1 MIGNVKNEFS
11 DLQSEV
17 VSAEKLKRMAEALLD
32 LDRQLQHLTAIEE
45 TLSQIRESRKR
56 IALAGIEMNQS
67 SSSIADGSGNP
78 GQESGTSDVQGV
90 ITQDDNST
98 WTPNKQNSAAMQD
111 MSMQTQL
118 DGDSILPNNAN
129 GIDLNLNNI
138 SSDRQGLSQVFVS
151 QNSDSSI
158 EPEYVSFRQA
168 HLNAKQNYAE
178 AIRRDRIPV
187 RYQQQI
193 SDYLDAIALID
204 GP

>member
-1 MIGNVKNEFS
+1 
-11 DLQSEV
+11 
-17 VSAEKLKRMAEALLD
+17 
-32 LDRQLQHLTAIEE
+32 
-45 TLSQIRESRKR
+45 
-56 IALAGIEMNQS
+56 MNQS

-90 ITQDDNST
+90 ITQGDNST
-98 WTPNKQNSAAMQD
+98 WIPNKQNSAAMQD

-138 SSDRQGLSQVFVS
+138 PSDRQGLSQVFVS

-193 SDYLDAIALID
+193 SDYLDAIALIN

>member
-1 MIGNVKNEFS
+1 
-11 DLQSEV
+11 
-17 VSAEKLKRMAEALLD
+17 
-32 LDRQLQHLTAIEE
+32 
-45 TLSQIRESRKR
+45 
-56 IALAGIEMNQS
+56 
-67 SSSIADGSGNP
+67 
-78 GQESGTSDVQGV
+78 
-90 ITQDDNST
+90 
-98 WTPNKQNSAAMQD
+98 
-111 MSMQTQL
+111 MQTQL